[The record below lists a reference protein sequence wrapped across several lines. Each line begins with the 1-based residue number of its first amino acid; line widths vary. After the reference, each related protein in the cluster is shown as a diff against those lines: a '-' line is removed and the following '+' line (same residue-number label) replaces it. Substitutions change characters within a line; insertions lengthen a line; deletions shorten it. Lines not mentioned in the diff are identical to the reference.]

1 MLKCNYSNYLYK
13 RNVTNLLKGDD
24 IMIRNHFI
32 FSDKLEIP
40 TAYEDSEQQAQYEAE
55 YRAGRARVDLGMDIS
70 LNYFH
75 YLREECIRGYLD
87 GVRDELLFQHAER
100 SKEELS

>member
-1 MLKCNYSNYLYK
+1 MT
-13 RNVTNLLKGDD
+13 RNL
-24 IMIRNHFI
+24 FI

-40 TAYEDSEQQAQYEAE
+40 TAYEDPEQQALYEAQ
-55 YRAGRARVDLGMDIS
+55 YRAGRARVDLGRDIS
-70 LNYFH
+70 LDYFH
-75 YLREECIRGYLD
+75 FLREECIRGYLD